1 MEHRNVEN
9 RSGYEELI
17 ALIEEADGQEF
28 IVSEFEETHNPD
40 KPFRWEFAMESVT
53 EYNTRFKRRVN
64 D

>member
-1 MEHRNVEN
+1 MEHRNAES

-17 ALIEEADGQEF
+17 SLIEEADGQEF
-28 IVSEFEETHNPD
+28 IASEFEDTGNPD
-40 KPFRWEFAMESVT
+40 KPFRFEYAHESAT